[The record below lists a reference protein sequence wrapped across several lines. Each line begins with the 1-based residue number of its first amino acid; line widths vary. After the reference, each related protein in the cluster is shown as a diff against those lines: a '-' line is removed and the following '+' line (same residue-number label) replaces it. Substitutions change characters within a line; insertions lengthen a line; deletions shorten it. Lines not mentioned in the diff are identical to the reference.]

1 MSDWQAPIPELD
13 AKGLREFGF
22 IMAGAIAALF
32 GLFLPWWFD
41 KPWPVW
47 PWALSGVFVV
57 WALAVP
63 ATLRPVYR
71 GWMHFGRVMGRIV
84 TPLILSAT
92 FFIAILP
99 TGLVMRALGK
109 DPMRRRFDPQA
120 ESYLIESEPSPRE
133 RLERPF

>member
-22 IMAGAIAALF
+22 IMAGAIGALF

-41 KPWPVW
+41 RAWPVW
-47 PWALSGVFVV
+47 PWIVAAGFTV
-57 WALAVP
+57 WALAAP
-63 ATLRPVYR
+63 LSLKAVYR
-71 GWMHFGRVMGRIV
+71 GWMKFGRVMGRIV
-84 TPLILSAT
+84 TPVILTLT

-109 DPMRRRFDPQA
+109 DPMRRRFDPEA
-120 ESYLIESEPSPRE
+120 ASYLIKSESPPRE